1 VESDK
6 LLELLHAQVIP
17 AVGCTEP
24 VSIAIATAAARQH
37 VAEPI
42 TDVQVEISLNIFK
55 NGMRVGIPGTEEK
68 GIPFATALALVLP
81 DPVLGLEIFAQVD
94 AQHIAEAKRLLAQ
107 DIIHIRTA
115 DNDRNFYV
123 SVQVTGN
130 SDKATCVIE
139 SNHTN
144 IVSIT
149 RNGEIIQGHCVSPKD
164 QVEEVHQ
171 EIPDFDTIFSFAE
184 EVDPAQIAFL
194 LDGVTMNLAIAKAG
208 KEQRRSSGLGP
219 RLYAL
224 MEMGKLPDDMVH
236 RIRACTAAAC
246 DARMGGVNLPVMSSS
261 GSGNQGITA
270 IIPIA
275 VLASELG
282 SSDAQLSR
290 ALAISHLVT
299 SFIKQK
305 TGRLS
310 PVCGCAVAAGIGAA
324 AGMTFLQGGSR
335 HTMRLAI
342 NNMIGSLAGLVCDG
356 AKGGCAYKLATAAS
370 EAYIQSL
377 VAQDETSVS
386 AYDGIVGASTEAT
399 VENLGQLCTEGMGQ
413 VDSLLVDILSGYRVP
428 K

>member
-1 VESDK
+1 MESDK

-24 VSIAIATAAARQH
+24 VSIAIATAAARQY
-37 VAEPI
+37 VATPI
-42 TDVQVEISLNIFK
+42 TDVQVRISLNIFK

-68 GIPFATALALVLP
+68 GIPFATALALALP

-94 AQHIAEAKRLLAQ
+94 AKHIIEAQQILKQ
-107 DIIHIRTA
+107 DIIHIQTA
-115 DNDRNFYV
+115 DNNTNFYV
-123 SVQVTGN
+123 SVQVTGD
-130 SDKATCVIE
+130 SDTATCIIE

-149 RNGEIIQGHCVSPKD
+149 KNGEIVQGHCDSSEK
-164 QVEEVHQ
+164 QVEENQ
-171 EIPDFDTIFSFAE
+171 EEIPDFDTIFSFAE
-184 EVDPAQIAFL
+184 QVSPDDIAFL
-194 LDGVTMNLAIAKAG
+194 LEGVKMNLTIAEAG

-224 MEMGKLPDDMVH
+224 METGKLPDDMVH
-236 RIRACTAAAC
+236 RIRACTASAC

-275 VLASELG
+275 VLATELY

-386 AYDGIVGASTEAT
+386 SYDGIVGETTEAT
-399 VENLGQLCTEGMGQ
+399 VENLGKLCTDGMAQ
-413 VDSLLVDILSGYRVP
+413 VDSLLVDIISRYRVP